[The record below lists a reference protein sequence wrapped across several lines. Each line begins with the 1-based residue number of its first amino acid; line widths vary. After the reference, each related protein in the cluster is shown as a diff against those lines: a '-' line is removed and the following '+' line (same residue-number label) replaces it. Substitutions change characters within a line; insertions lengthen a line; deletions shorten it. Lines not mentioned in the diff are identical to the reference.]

1 MPGVFVAGFNGVKA
15 IFQSVGTGQPL
26 SWTGFTMALAV
37 LCLFTMLFGRF
48 FCGWVCSFGALGDFV
63 YWLSGLVQKKLLRRK
78 KQFRL
83 PERWLPWGQKL
94 KYLILATVVVLCAL
108 NLYGTLGVWSPWE
121 AFSMLTALR
130 LPPMGLAAALLVLII
145 VGMALQER
153 FFCQFLCPMGAVFSL
168 LPILPFAQLRR
179 AADRCPSGCQLCR
192 RQCPGSVRMDED
204 TLRTGECI
212 ACDRCAITCPHA
224 NLSRWDRLLLRRP
237 WIGALLKAA
246 AFFALGAA
254 LGLCRFF

>member
-1 MPGVFVAGFNGVKA
+1 MAEKPTNPRRAAKQNAVIRTLVQLVFFLAMPGVFVAGFNGVKA

-63 YWLSGLVQKKLLRRK
+63 YWLSDLVQKKLLRRK

-130 LPPMGLAAALLVLII
+130 LPPSGST
-145 VGMALQER
+145 
-153 FFCQFLCPMGAVFSL
+153 P
-168 LPILPFAQLRR
+168 R
-179 AADRCPSGCQLCR
+179 ASPPQDGRGCGPARHPS
-192 RQCPGSVRMDED
+192 P
-204 TLRTGECI
+204 
-212 ACDRCAITCPHA
+212 
-224 NLSRWDRLLLRRP
+224 
-237 WIGALLKAA
+237 
-246 AFFALGAA
+246 
-254 LGLCRFF
+254 